1 VAQITGNGAVLTIN
15 VKRAMAEMLIILAL
29 RECG

>member
-15 VKRAMAEMLIILAL
+15 VKRAMGEILIILML
-29 RECG
+29 RERG